1 MKSSPAYGRENSSGS
16 TQHDSPAGSGAE
28 HLNSASDASMRA
40 LLDNAPDAVSRFD
53 RQLRHVYA
61 NLATARANN
70 RPVEDFYLK
79 TMRDLG
85 HSEQIASLL
94 ERHLLEV
101 FTTGKEQT
109 FDVDFAGPHGRRYFQ
124 TRMAPEF
131 FHGEVESVVVFSRD
145 LTDLKNAQEQL
156 VLSEK
161 HAAASR
167 LAHELAHELNNPLQA
182 LRNSLYLLQTEAGD
196 RDIDKDENKYLKMA
210 DVTLSRI
217 ESLARAILL
226 LEGSGL
232 VHSRQQSPDTRDK
245 F

>member
-1 MKSSPAYGRENSSGS
+1 MSSSAYGQKNSSDS
-16 TQHDSPAGSGAE
+16 RQHNDPAGSRAE
-28 HLNSASDASMRA
+28 KLHSASDASMRA

-85 HSEQIASLL
+85 HSEEIAGLL
-94 ERHLLEV
+94 ERHLREV

-124 TRMAPEF
+124 TRMAPECSQ
-131 FHGEVESVVVFSRD
+131 GEVETVIVFSRD

-156 VLSEK
+156 VESEK
-161 HAAASR
+161 LEAASR

-182 LRNSLYLLQTEAGD
+182 LRNSLYLLQTGAG
-196 RDIDKDENKYLKMA
+196 EQNAEKYIKMA
-210 DVTLSRI
+210 DATLSRI

-226 LEGSGL
+226 LEGNAL
-232 VHSRQQSPDTRDK
+232 VHSHQQSRGAREK